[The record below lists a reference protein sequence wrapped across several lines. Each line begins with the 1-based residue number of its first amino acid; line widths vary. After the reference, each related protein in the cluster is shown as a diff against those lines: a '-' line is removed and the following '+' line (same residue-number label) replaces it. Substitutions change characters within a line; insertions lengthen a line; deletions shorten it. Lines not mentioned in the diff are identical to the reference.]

1 LTLKFIIQKAQ
12 YQISR
17 DEQKLRV
24 QNEIESMENV
34 DLDDEEKLKE

>member
-1 LTLKFIIQKAQ
+1 LTLKLIIQKAQ

-34 DLDDEEKLKE
+34 DLGDEEKLKE